1 MAKEKKSK
9 ALFLTQGNLFPWERP
24 LKPGYIKIPMGMK
37 YNAQTELVKSLG
49 MEIFNRDVGRYS
61 VQATAAKYLARV
73 ILLDKNVGLNG
84 MIDLDDEI
92 FGTPQRRI
100 VFRGAITIYNK
111 GQIPGTEL
119 GGFDLESTGRI
130 WLARPYTL
138 IYRSDQGLS
147 RIILGQAVTEEGK
160 ERRIKAII
168 RSHEEIKKERANAI
182 IEREHAAHQS
192 GKSQT
197 EEKAFGTFGRRF

>member
-1 MAKEKKSK
+1 MTEEKKEQK
-9 ALFLTQGNLFPWERP
+9 IFLTQGDLLPWERP
-24 LKPGYIKIPMGMK
+24 LKPGYMRMPIGMK
-37 YNAQTELVKSLG
+37 YNAQTELVDSLG

-61 VQATAAKYLARV
+61 VQATAAKYSARV
-73 ILLDKNVGLNG
+73 ILLDRSIGLSG
-84 MIDLDDEI
+84 VIDRGDEI
-92 FGTPQRRI
+92 RGTPKRRI

-119 GGFDLESTGRI
+119 EGFDLESTGRI
-130 WLARPYTL
+130 WLARPPTL

-147 RIILGQAVTEEGK
+147 RIILGKAVTEEGK

-168 RSHEEIKKERANAI
+168 RGQEEIKR
-182 IEREHAAHQS
+182 ERETTRLERECAAHQS

-197 EEKAFGTFGRRF
+197 IEEIFGTFGGRF

>member
-9 ALFLTQGNLFPWERP
+9 ALFLIQGDLFMWEKP
-24 LKPGYIKIPMGMK
+24 LKPGYMRMPIGMK
-37 YNAQTELVKSLG
+37 YNAQTELVASLG

-61 VQATAAKYLARV
+61 VQATASKYLARV
-73 ILLDKNVGLNG
+73 IFLDKNVGLSG
-84 MIDLDDEI
+84 MIDPNEEI
-92 FGTPQRRI
+92 CGTPQRRI

-119 GGFDLESTGRI
+119 EGFDLESTGRI

-147 RIILGQAVTEEGK
+147 RIILGKAVTKEGK
-160 ERRIKAII
+160 ERRIKAITI
-168 RSHEEIKKERANAI
+168 GHEEIKKERANAI

>member
-9 ALFLTQGNLFPWERP
+9 AIFLTQGDLLLWERP
-24 LKPGYIKIPMGMK
+24 LKPGYMRMPMGMK
-37 YNAQTELVKSLG
+37 YNAQTELVESLG

-61 VQATAAKYLARV
+61 VQATAAKYSARV
-73 ILLDKNVGLNG
+73 ILLDKNVGLG
-84 MIDLDDEI
+84 VLIDRGDEI
-92 FGTPQRRI
+92 RGTLQRKI

-119 GGFDLESTGRI
+119 EGFDLESTGRI
-130 WLARPYTL
+130 WLARPPSL

-147 RIILGQAVTEEGK
+147 RIILGKAVTEEGK

-168 RSHEEIKKERANAI
+168 RGHEEIKNERANAI

-192 GKSQT
+192 GKFQT
-197 EEKAFGTFGRRF
+197 EEEIFGTFGRRF

>member
-73 ILLDKNVGLNG
+73 ILLDGSIGLNG
-84 MIDLDDEI
+84 MIDMNDEI
-92 FGTPQRRI
+92 CGTFRRRI

-168 RSHEEIKKERANAI
+168 RSHEEIKRK
-182 IEREHAAHQS
+182 RETTRLESECAAYQS

-197 EEKAFGTFGRRF
+197 EERLGGTFGRRF